1 MNGADDR
8 EENNLKGFYGYRET
22 FGEGSVWVQVPKQLT
37 FVDNSDPYNQP
48 PSPTLEAFATTM
60 EQAGRHPHGYPGA
73 DWPISG
79 PPSHSHNNSSTH
91 GLEALSAAASGDH
104 YSYVPPQ
111 AHMMRQDMP
120 YSPVEGTS
128 SMPTTTPARSV
139 TDPLSPQAS
148 VAPSHNLRFI
158 LNPSSAASTPIDPSL
173 RSPFERM
180 STYHQRSVSRGTL
193 IDPQLEE
200 KAVQEHEIA
209 FLLRHFSEGPGQWM
223 DLFDL
228 GTFFASDVPVKA
240 VSNQLL
246 KYAAVAYAAKA
257 LGRVHGRKPMM
268 GGPASR
274 QAEIEVYPNSDQVNW
289 FHKGAKYYDVAVSLL
304 RQALQEDTGSLSR
317 RSAEDVELGSAMES
331 QGIEE
336 QGQKKRRRL
345 SSAVVPRTGSDELL
359 AATAIVCVYEFL
371 DASGMEWSGHLN
383 GAKSLI
389 DIAKDSMMP
398 LQLPS
403 SDPTL
408 QSRLRISKAR
418 KATFWNIARQ
428 DMLAAF
434 INNSHTRLN
443 PEELSLWKEAGLMID
458 DQGYIMPSNTA
469 DSGLLEGESV
479 MREDM
484 ISNALIWLVSKL
496 VNYMAAGD
504 QLPPEFAPFGSAV
517 PQRSLLEY
525 WYHLR
530 NQFQIWFDG
539 LPLPFKP
546 VAIVSPT
553 DDSNNIE
560 AEARLPEVCSCTT
573 SPTSQLKVLRAS
585 MLVITLTSQSWRT
598 PKRTVVAFWRLRLGA
613 RKRLFGYTL
622 FNRSTLQAIVLT
634 IQENAD

>member
-22 FGEGSVWVQVPKQLT
+22 FGEGSVWVQVPKQQVT

-48 PSPTLEAFATTM
+48 PSPALEAFATTM
-60 EQAGRHPHGYPGA
+60 EQAGRHPQGYPGA
-73 DWPISG
+73 DWPMSG

-111 AHMMRQDMP
+111 AHMMRQDIP

-240 VSNQLL
+240 VSNNLL

-257 LGRVHGRKPMM
+257 LGRVHGRKPVM

-274 QAEIEVYPNSDQVNW
+274 QAEIEVFPNSDQVDW
-289 FHKGAKYYDVAVSLL
+289 FHKGAKYYDVA
-304 RQALQEDTGSLSR
+304 
-317 RSAEDVELGSAMES
+317 
-331 QGIEE
+331 
-336 QGQKKRRRL
+336 
-345 SSAVVPRTGSDELL
+345 
-359 AATAIVCVYEFL
+359 
-371 DASGMEWSGHLN
+371 
-383 GAKSLI
+383 
-389 DIAKDSMMP
+389 DSMMP

-403 SDPTL
+403 PDPTL

-458 DQGYIMPSNTA
+458 DQGYIVLSNTTE
-469 DSGLLEGESV
+469 SRLPEGESV

-504 QLPPEFAPFGSAV
+504 QLPPEFAPFG
-517 PQRSLLEY
+517 
-525 WYHLR
+525 
-530 NQFQIWFDG
+530 NQFQVWFDG

-546 VAIVSPT
+546 VAIISPT
-553 DDSNNIE
+553 NDSNDIE
-560 AEARLPEVCSCTT
+560 AEARLAEI
-573 SPTSQLKVLRAS
+573 QLLHNKPHESTQGPSSVYARHNSYAS
-585 MLVITLTSQSWRT
+585 
-598 PKRTVVAFWRLRLGA
+598 VVADAKAHSRRILAIALGRPEASVRIHSVQPLYAAGHCLDDPGERRLILRLLRDIEADTGWA
-613 RKRLFGYTL
+613 TEYRVKQLLEQWGW
-622 FNRSTLQAIVLT
+622 
-634 IQENAD
+634 ENTP

>member
-22 FGEGSVWVQVPKQLT
+22 FGEGSVWVQVPKQQVT

-60 EQAGRHPHGYPGA
+60 EQAGRHPQGYPGA

-79 PPSHSHNNSSTH
+79 PPSHAHNNSSTH

-111 AHMMRQDMP
+111 AHMMRQDIA

-180 STYHQRSVSRGTL
+180 STYHQRSVSRGIL

-200 KAVQEHEIA
+200 KALQEHEIA

-240 VSNQLL
+240 VSNNLL

-257 LGRVHGRKPMM
+257 LGRVHGRKPVM

-274 QAEIEVYPNSDQVNW
+274 QAEIEVFPNSDQVDW

-304 RQALQEDTGSLSR
+304 RQALQDDTGSLSR

-331 QGIEE
+331 QGIED
-336 QGQKKRRRL
+336 Q
-345 SSAVVPRTGSDELL
+345 
-359 AATAIVCVYEFL
+359 AILCVYEFL
-371 DASGMEWSGHLN
+371 DASGTEWSGHLN

-403 SDPTL
+403 PDPTL

-458 DQGYIMPSNTA
+458 DQGYIVPSNTTE
-469 DSGLLEGESV
+469 SGLPEGESV

-530 NQFQIWFDG
+530 NQFQVWFDG

-546 VAIVSPT
+546 VAIISPT
-553 DDSNNIE
+553 NDSNDIE
-560 AEARLPEVCSCTT
+560 AEARLPEVCFCTT
-573 SPTSQLKVLRAS
+573 SLTSRPKVLQAS

-598 PKRTVVAFWRLRLGA
+598 LKRTVVAFLRLRLGA
-613 RKRLFGYTL
+613 QKRLSGYTL
-622 FNRSTLQAIVLT
+622 FNHSTLRAIVLMT
-634 IQENAD
+634 QENVD